1 MCLWYNYYME
11 VNFILV
17 SNNDNIKRISL
28 RVDTDLLDKIKHFSY
43 KEGISSNQWIED
55 AINHY
60 INWINDDY
68 DVPTASV
75 QRINQ
80 ILDLLAQNGELL
92 KINQQYMKTG
102 FKTIISS
109 VSDKGY
115 LEDLSDDDT
124 DFNNSGGLV

>member
-1 MCLWYNYYME
+1 M
-11 VNFILV
+11 V

-115 LEDLSDDDT
+115 LEDVSDDDT

>member
-1 MCLWYNYYME
+1 ME
-11 VNFILV
+11 VSFIV
-17 SNNDNIKRISL
+17 ASNNDNTKRISL

-60 INWINDDY
+60 INWINEDY

-80 ILDLLAQNGELL
+80 ILDLLVQNGELL
-92 KINQQYMKTG
+92 KANQQYMKTG
-102 FKTIISS
+102 FETIISS

-115 LEDLSDDDT
+115 LEDVSDDDT

>member
-115 LEDLSDDDT
+115 LEDVSDDDT

>member
-1 MCLWYNYYME
+1 MA
-11 VNFILV
+11 
-17 SNNDNIKRISL
+17 SNNDNKKRISL

-80 ILDLLAQNGELL
+80 ILDLLVQNGELL
-92 KINQQYMKTG
+92 KANQQYMKTG
-102 FKTIISS
+102 FETIISS

-115 LEDLSDDDT
+115 LEDVSDDDT

>member
-1 MCLWYNYYME
+1 ME

-17 SNNDNIKRISL
+17 SNNDNIKRLSL

-115 LEDLSDDDT
+115 LEDVSDDDT

>member
-1 MCLWYNYYME
+1 ME
-11 VNFILV
+11 VSFIV
-17 SNNDNIKRISL
+17 ASNNDNTKRISL

-80 ILDLLAQNGELL
+80 ILDLLVQNGELL
-92 KINQQYMKTG
+92 KANQQYMKTG
-102 FKTIISS
+102 FETIISS

-115 LEDLSDDDT
+115 LEDVSDDDT

>member
-1 MCLWYNYYME
+1 ME
-11 VNFILV
+11 VSFIV
-17 SNNDNIKRISL
+17 ASNNDNTKRISL

-92 KINQQYMKTG
+92 KANQQYMKTG
-102 FKTIISS
+102 FETIISS

-115 LEDLSDDDT
+115 LEDVSDDDT